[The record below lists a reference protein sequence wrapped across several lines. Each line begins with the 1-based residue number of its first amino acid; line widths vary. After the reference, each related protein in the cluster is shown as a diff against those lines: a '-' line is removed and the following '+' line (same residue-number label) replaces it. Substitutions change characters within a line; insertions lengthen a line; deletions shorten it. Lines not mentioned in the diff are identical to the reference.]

1 MLEERL
7 TSLSFLYIANITKLL
22 LYKEV
27 IKEYST
33 KNAAEES
40 ITAVC

>member
-22 LYKEV
+22 YKEV

-33 KNAAEES
+33 KNAAEEN